1 MLKEKNLKMEQQ
13 IQEIEKA
20 AAQKSRKCTQN
31 ECILIDQ
38 FMADMEPYIMTVSL
52 KTAKSNSVSGVE
64 ATCAFFP
71 QFVLDRMADGLTEMP
86 DVALILK
93 EMQISPMLCRSLE
106 WKTRDLQK
114 QLQLLQDEETTHLS
128 NLSKLKQE
136 KNDIE
141 ASKEHGIPFAEWPS
155 VLEKKRAIF
164 DSWKSSL
171 ETLQGN
177 RSANMNKDEKTK
189 ITATKK
195 QDTIKTALNAN
206 PVFAP
211 LRYVHDIM
219 QNMTRASPMI
229 LARLIHHTNDFY
241 SKGVE

>member
-1 MLKEKNLKMEQQ
+1 
-13 IQEIEKA
+13 
-20 AAQKSRKCTQN
+20 
-31 ECILIDQ
+31 
-38 FMADMEPYIMTVSL
+38 MT
-52 KTAKSNSVSGVE
+52 
-64 ATCAFFP
+64 
-71 QFVLDRMADGLTEMP
+71 DGLTEIP

-106 WKTRDLQK
+106 WKIADLQK

-128 NLSKLKQE
+128 NLSKLDKE
-136 KNDIE
+136 KKEIE
-141 ASKEHGIPFAEWPS
+141 DSKDHGIPFAEWPS

-177 RSANMNKDEKTK
+177 RLTHMNKDAK
-189 ITATKK
+189 IKGAATEK
-195 QDTIKTALNAN
+195 QDTIKTALNAK

-211 LRYVHDIM
+211 LKYVHDIM
-219 QNMTRASPMI
+219 QNMTRASPMM

-241 SKGVE
+241 SKGLE